1 MEPSWRDGSDWEFKV
16 NVTNSLVLEF
26 RKVNYR
32 AHKLE
37 ACVLVYTGI
46 KVEKLR
52 TIRFNSFKKK

>member
-32 AHKLE
+32 VHKLE
-37 ACVLVYTGI
+37 APRGGNIGSVRSV
-46 KVEKLR
+46 
-52 TIRFNSFKKK
+52 